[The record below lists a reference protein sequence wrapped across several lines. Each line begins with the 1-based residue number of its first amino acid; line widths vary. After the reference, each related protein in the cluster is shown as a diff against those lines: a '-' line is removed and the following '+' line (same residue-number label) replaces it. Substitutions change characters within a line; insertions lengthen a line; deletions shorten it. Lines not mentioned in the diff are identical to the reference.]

1 MVTNIATNM
10 QPNPETNID
19 VVCGM
24 KVEEGQAAGTSEY
37 LGRTYYFCSEDCK
50 HKFEQQP
57 EFYIVK
63 TGAGASGA
71 PNLDEP
77 L

>member
-1 MVTNIATNM
+1 MVTKIAPTIDTD
-10 QPNPETNID
+10 TNID

-24 KVEEGQAAGTSEY
+24 KVEEDQAAGTSEY
-37 LGRTYYFCSEDCK
+37 LGRTYYFCSEDCQ

-57 EFYIVK
+57 EFYMVK
-63 TGAGASGA
+63 TGAGALGA
-71 PNLDEP
+71 PSLDEP